1 MVDLSE
7 MFDNIRD
14 AFTGNRRTA
23 IAVTAILVVMTISA
37 VIIVITTF
45 GKKDKI
51 TPQAAVELPLKP
63 DQTLLLPPS
72 PVMPDGYLYS
82 RERGGVWS
90 EEDAFEWFTS
100 PTQGSLD
107 ELSTAN
113 DRIATEITGAA
124 P

>member
-7 MFDNIRD
+7 MLDNIRD

-23 IAVTAILVVMTISA
+23 IAVTVILVVMTISA

-45 GKKDKI
+45 GKKSDA
-51 TPQAAVELPLKP
+51 TPQAAAELPLTP
-63 DQTLLLPPS
+63 DQPLLLPPS
-72 PVMPDGYLYS
+72 PVVPDGYLYS
-82 RERGGVWS
+82 RERGGIWS
-90 EEDAFEWFTS
+90 EQDAVDWFTP
-100 PTQGSLD
+100 PTQGTLD